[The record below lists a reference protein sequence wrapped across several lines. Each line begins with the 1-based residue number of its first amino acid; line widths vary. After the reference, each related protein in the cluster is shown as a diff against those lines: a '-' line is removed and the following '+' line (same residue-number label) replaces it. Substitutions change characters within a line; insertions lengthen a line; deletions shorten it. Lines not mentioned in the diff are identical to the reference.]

1 MVRKRRSDDLWSA
14 ASGPPFEFA
23 LACIF
28 TIACVAMSARRK
40 AVMVAGKMNG
50 RKSLDQRI
58 INLYD
63 RFTHGSMNRREF
75 LDRLTVLAGS
85 AAAATALLPLL
96 QCDYSRAATI
106 APDDMRLV
114 TEKVTFG
121 TPKGKANGYLTR
133 LKDKA
138 KRPAVVVIHQNRGLN
153 PHIEDVARRFALEG
167 FLALAPDL
175 LSPFGGTPADED
187 QARDLFAAKIDR
199 NDASIPIAAVTL
211 MKSHAESIGKV
222 GAVGFCFG
230 GGVVDLLAMNS
241 PILGAGVA
249 YYGPIPADKS
259 KVKDITAPLLLHY
272 AGLDTNLNAGIPAWE
287 EALKAAG
294 KRYTIYMYEG
304 TQHAF
309 TDDTAGARY
318 NKVAADLAWG
328 RTLAFLKQEL
338 GAPPR
343 PA

>member
-1 MVRKRRSDDLWSA
+1 M
-14 ASGPPFEFA
+14 
-23 LACIF
+23 
-28 TIACVAMSARRK
+28 
-40 AVMVAGKMNG
+40 
-50 RKSLDQRI
+50 DQRI

-63 RFTHGSMNRREF
+63 RFTHGGMNRRVF
-75 LDRLTVLAGS
+75 LDRLTELAGS
-85 AAAATALLPLL
+85 AAAAAAVLPLL
-96 QCDYSRAATI
+96 QCDYSKAATI
-106 APDDMRLV
+106 APDDARLA
-114 TEKVTFG
+114 TEKVTFD
-121 TPKGKANGYLTR
+121 TPKGRATGYLAR
-133 LKDKA
+133 PKDKS

-199 NDASIPIAAVTL
+199 TDASIPVAAVAL
-211 MKSHAESIGKV
+211 MKGDAESSGKV

-230 GGVVDLLAMNS
+230 GGMVDLVAMNS
-241 PILGAGVA
+241 PILDAAVA

-259 KVKDITAPLLLHY
+259 KVKDINAPLLLHY

-304 TQHAF
+304 AQHAF

-318 NKVAADLAWG
+318 NKAAADLAWA
-328 RTLAFLKQEL
+328 RTLAFFKENL